1 MNTLVLAIG
10 ILSLGV
16 AGWLGFKLVAAKR
29 TAARSDI
36 QDPSD
41 SFLLDSP
48 SVEPTLIRTE
58 PVPPEILRRLAPLAT
73 LSEEELIAFA
83 SGRLMEFY
91 PAGSTVLC
99 GAEMPETAVFLLKG
113 TVMVGPERGGKT
125 KVDSDSDAARFP
137 LNRDG
142 LSSIAANAWTDVW
155 VLRVPAVI
163 LRQYAE
169 RSSARTIV
177 PPDLTRS
184 PLPRE
189 LGGSNLF
196 YVFCRTFHKGKL
208 DLPAFPSVAFKL
220 RQAMREE
227 IDFVK
232 ATKIVQMDPVLA
244 TKLVQVAN
252 SPLYLTAEPVKTC
265 QSAIARLGLVATR
278 NLIFSMSMKGLFNAG
293 SPQIR
298 KLMLDVWKSSLQL
311 SVISSVLAARTG
323 QVDPDKALLGGLI
336 VRIGAIPFL
345 SFAEKFRSEYH
356 GSAELEAALPIIQG
370 PVGQYLLAKW
380 EFADEYLD
388 LPIIAEQWNYSSGT
402 DRLGLA
408 DIVRLAAWHSYVG
421 KPKMGDLPPI
431 TELPAYAKL
440 KDATLTPEQSLKVL
454 YDAKEQIAET
464 LRVFGQ

>member
-10 ILSLGV
+10 ILSLGA
-16 AGWLGFKLVAAKR
+16 AGWLSFRLVAAKR
-29 TAARSDI
+29 SAAYPDI
-36 QDPSD
+36 QILSD
-41 SFLLDSP
+41 LVLAGSDAPPPVS
-48 SVEPTLIRTE
+48 IRTE
-58 PVPPEILRRLAPLAT
+58 PVPPEILRRLAPLAA

-83 SGRLMEFY
+83 SERLMEFY
-91 PAGSTVLC
+91 PAGSAVFR
-99 GAEMPETAVFLLKG
+99 GGEETDTDIFLLKG
-113 TVMVGPERGGKT
+113 TLMIGPERGTKR

-142 LSSIAANAWTDVW
+142 RASVTAHAWTDVW
-155 VLRVPAVI
+155 VLRVPTSI

-169 RSSARTIV
+169 RPQVRTIS
-177 PPDLTRS
+177 PPDLTRC
-184 PLPRE
+184 PLPPE
-189 LGGSNLF
+189 LRGSSLF

-232 ATKIVQMDPVLA
+232 ATKIVQTDPALA
-244 TKLVQVAN
+244 TKLIQVAN
-252 SPLYLTAEPVKTC
+252 SPLFLTAEPAKTC

-278 NLIFSMSMKGLFNAG
+278 NLIFSMSMKGIFNAG
-293 SPQIR
+293 SPPIR
-298 KLMLDVWKSSLQL
+298 KLMTEVWKTSLHM
-311 SVISSVLAARTG
+311 SVISSVLAAKTG

-336 VRIGAIPFL
+336 VRIGAVPFL
-345 SFAEKFRSEYH
+345 SFAEKFRSEH
-356 GSAELEAALPIIQG
+356 QNSEELEVALPIIQG

-380 EFADEYLD
+380 EFSDEYLD
-388 LPIIAEQWNYSSGT
+388 LPLIAEQWNYSSGT
-402 DRLGLA
+402 DRLDLA
-408 DIVRLAAWHSYVG
+408 DIVQLATWHSYLG
-421 KPKMGDLPPI
+421 TPRMADLPPI
-431 TELPAYAKL
+431 SELPAYAKL